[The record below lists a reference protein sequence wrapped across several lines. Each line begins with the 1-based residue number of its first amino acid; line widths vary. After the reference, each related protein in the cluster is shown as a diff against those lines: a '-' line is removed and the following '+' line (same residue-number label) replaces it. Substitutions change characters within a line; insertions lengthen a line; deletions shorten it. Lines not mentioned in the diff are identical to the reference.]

1 MTKIAWV
8 TDSTSV
14 LDEELRNH
22 PDIYLI
28 PLSVILDGEAY
39 ADGEDL
45 TAEELFAKLKT
56 LKDSPKTSQPAVGAF
71 KELYDQ
77 LSKEYD
83 EIIAVLLSKKL
94 SGTVDSSEQAANLV
108 EIPVTTIDSKI
119 LTYPKTALM
128 KQGIR
133 LAEEGLSVQEIKTE
147 LEEIANQN
155 ETYVLVGSLE
165 QLHRSGRMSSAKFFL
180 GSVLNIKPI
189 ISIVDGALEVKEKA
203 RSDKKAKEK
212 IIDYM
217 RSAYE
222 QNKFSEAWLLYG
234 LNPDTANQWK
244 LELEEEFKNI
254 RFSCYPLGAVIGVH
268 AGEDTIGISWYNRE
282 M

>member
-133 LAEEGLSVQEIKTE
+133 LAEEGLSVHEIKIE

-155 ETYVLVGSLE
+155 ETYLLVGS
-165 QLHRSGRMSSAKFFL
+165 
-180 GSVLNIKPI
+180 
-189 ISIVDGALEVKEKA
+189 
-203 RSDKKAKEK
+203 
-212 IIDYM
+212 
-217 RSAYE
+217 
-222 QNKFSEAWLLYG
+222 
-234 LNPDTANQWK
+234 
-244 LELEEEFKNI
+244 
-254 RFSCYPLGAVIGVH
+254 
-268 AGEDTIGISWYNRE
+268 
-282 M
+282 